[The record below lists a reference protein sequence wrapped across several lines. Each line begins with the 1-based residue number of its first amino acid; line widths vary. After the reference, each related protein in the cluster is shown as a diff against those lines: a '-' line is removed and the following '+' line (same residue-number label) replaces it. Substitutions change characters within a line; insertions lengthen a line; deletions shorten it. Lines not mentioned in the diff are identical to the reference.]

1 MEKLIKKYKDVK
13 ITQTEDEK
21 IHIHNLWNDDS
32 FFLRFDKEENLEFLN
47 NFEFP
52 QELMAMY
59 SKEENFLEIFASP
72 INPDFDLIKRS
83 FKFYYKGTEFICSW
97 KTPTEY
103 FKKIAKAF
111 REDKEESKTSYRNLR
126 QFRDFYRIDEL
137 PSFMSKYLEDKKP
150 FNFFIEGD
158 LSVIEDKLI
167 EFCKTLNFYMN
178 YFERLTPNIQI
189 FPKTHD
195 KENYN
200 LPCYTIFDTFPSEIN
215 AVEIDDIL
223 LEIISVAHNT
233 NDIRLS
239 FIFYYQILEY
249 ASYYFLK
256 SDIKYKLITLLKR
269 PDISFKSE
277 EYSKNIIE
285 EFKNHFKQ
293 NDDKAKL
300 DTLISEHITISD
312 IKLELQNNM
321 PYYSK
326 KIEFD
331 GGYVVDPIVKNETVD
346 IDQLADSTIKSIKE
360 NIVGIRNSLVHLR
373 ESRENK
379 VILPTAKNDDLLIPY
394 LYLIRRIC
402 EKIIID
408 R

>member
-1 MEKLIKKYKDVK
+1 MERLTEKYKEVK
-13 ITQTEDEK
+13 IIETEGDK
-21 IHIHNLWNDDS
+21 IHIFNLWNDDS
-32 FFLRFDKEENLEFLN
+32 FFLRFDKNDDLSFLN
-47 NFEFP
+47 DFEFP

-59 SKEENFLEIFASP
+59 SANENFIEIFASP
-72 INPDFDLIKRS
+72 INPKLDLVKRK
-83 FKFYYKGTEFICSW
+83 FKFYFKGVEYKCSW
-97 KTPTEY
+97 KTPTIY
-103 FKKIAKAF
+103 FEKIAKAF
-111 REDKEESKTSYRNLR
+111 RENKEESKTSYRNLR

-137 PSFMSKYLEDKKP
+137 PTFMSNYLEDKEP

-158 LSVIEDKLI
+158 LSIINNQIV

-178 YFERLTPNIQI
+178 YFDRETPNIQI
-189 FPKTHD
+189 FQKTYD
-195 KENYN
+195 KESYN
-200 LPCYTIFDTFPSEIN
+200 LPCITIFDNFPPSIN
-215 AVEIDDIL
+215 AVEIDVIL
-223 LEIISVAHNT
+223 LEIISVANYT

-256 SDIKYKLITLLKR
+256 SDIKQKLITLLKR
-269 PDISFKSE
+269 PDISYKSE

-300 DTLISEHITISD
+300 DSLISDHISLSD
-312 IKLELQNNM
+312 IKLELEKNVT
-321 PYYSK
+321 YYSK

-331 GGYVVDPIVKNETVD
+331 GGFTIEPIMKNEIID
-346 IDQLADSTIKSIKE
+346 INQLTENTIKAIKE
-360 NIVGIRNSLVHLR
+360 NIIGIRNSLVHLR